1 MRRAFIFSSATATA
15 GTCCRRTAISGATR
29 RLYTTQP
36 KAEGPRKA
44 LGVSKQKFYHLSSF
58 GLAALIPLALVSP
71 SSMVFPIDLALGVF
85 LPLHAHIG
93 MKHILNDY
101 VPKQS
106 RSAARWGLAFATGIA
121 VAGLLKLNLYGSG
134 VTSAAKTLWKKEPLT
149 TTAKESS
156 TA

>member
-1 MRRAFIFSSATATA
+1 M
-15 GTCCRRTAISGATR
+15 SGGEA
-29 RLYTTQP
+29 
-36 KAEGPRKA
+36 
-44 LGVSKQKFYHLSSF
+44 GVSKQKFYHLSSF

-101 VPKQS
+101 VWTAPPPLRRTRFLTTKWTQVPKQS

-121 VAGLLKLNLYGSG
+121 VAGLLKLNLYGPSPIF
-134 VTSAAKTLWKKEPLT
+134 VP
-149 TTAKESS
+149 
-156 TA
+156 